1 MIEVDPADL
10 KDIASQLQAELG
22 SYKGKVGEL
31 TAMKNKISSSN
42 DWVESSVKPSFIA
55 TLDSYITTFTA
66 LEDAIDAYIQYINI
80 KADDFDALDS
90 AFG

>member
-1 MIEVDPADL
+1 MSL
-10 KDIASQLQAELG
+10 TSLW
-22 SYKGKVGEL
+22 GEEFKIDNDNKAIL
-31 TAMKNKISSSN
+31 NKISSSN

>member
-1 MIEVDPADL
+1 MIEVDPAEL

-22 SYKGKVGEL
+22 SYKGKIDEL
-31 TAMKNKISSSN
+31 TAMRDRIDSS
-42 DWVESSVKPSFIA
+42 DDCVEANVKPSFIS
-55 TLDSYITTFTA
+55 TLNSYITTFTA